1 MHKLVLIHRS
11 ALVSAEHM
19 ILNKSECCLHGAYV
33 LKMGVRP

>member
-1 MHKLVLIHRS
+1 MPG

-19 ILNKSECCLHGAYV
+19 ILNKSERCLRDAHV